1 MSNQTEY
8 IWSQKYRPTT
18 LENFISD
25 STLKNKLESYIKEQ
39 QIPNLLFVGLQGSG
53 KTSAA
58 KILANSLDCDTMLIN
73 ASDENNIETV
83 RTKVKN
89 FSTAR
94 SFRSLK
100 VVILDEYDGFSLAA
114 QSALRNMMELFSH
127 STRYILTANYKERI
141 IEPIISRCTVFEMH
155 PPSKKDV
162 AVHVAGIL
170 TKENVGYTNED
181 VANIVHAHYPDIR
194 RIINVVQQYSTG
206 NILSLP
212 KKELEKSDFKTAI
225 LTELKDPTK
234 HSLNNIRQIIADN
247 KVRDFTSLYRFLY
260 DRVLEFAPNHVSEAI
275 LAIAEGQYRDA
286 LVVDKEITMMATILN
301 ILDIK

>member
-1 MSNQTEY
+1 MNNQTEY

-18 LENFISD
+18 LDNFISD
-25 STLKNKLESYIKEQ
+25 TTLKTKLESYIKEQ

-58 KILANSLDCDTMLIN
+58 KIISNGLDCDTMFIN

-83 RTKVKN
+83 RTKVKD
-89 FSTAR
+89 FSTTR

-170 TKENVGYTNED
+170 TKENVAYTNED

-206 NILSLP
+206 NELTLP

-225 LTELKDPTK
+225 LMELKDPTK

-260 DRVLEFAPNHVSEAI
+260 DRVLEFAPNNVSEVI
-275 LAIAEGQYRDA
+275 LAIADGQYRDA

-301 ILDIK
+301 ILENV